1 MKEDPQPHSEPGTI
15 GGSTEKVLVIGLGNP
30 ILGDDGVGWRVAEIV
45 QALLAERPGVEV
57 ECLSV
62 GGLSLMERMLG
73 YGRVVL
79 VDAMETGM
87 VAEGHVSTFD
97 LGELRQADAG
107 HSGSAHDASL
117 PTALQTARAMGA
129 LVPSRV
135 DIVAIETRQCHDF
148 TEQLSPPAEAAVQA
162 AAQQVMNLLPVGPS

>member
-1 MKEDPQPHSEPGTI
+1 MKVDCQPNSEHVSINGNA
-15 GGSTEKVLVIGLGNP
+15 EKVLVIGLGNP

-45 QALLAERPGVEV
+45 QASLEHHPGVEV

-79 VDAMETGM
+79 IDAMETGT
-87 VAEGHVSTFD
+87 VAEGHVSTFG
-97 LGELRQADAG
+97 LSELRQADAG

-117 PTALQTARAMGA
+117 LTALQTARAMGA
-129 LVPSRV
+129 LVPRRV
-135 DIVAIETRQCHDF
+135 DIVAIETLQCHDF
-148 TEQLSPPAEAAVQA
+148 TEHLSPPAQAAVPT
-162 AAQQVMNLLPVGPS
+162 AAQQVFSLLSSSPS